1 MKQQLTT
8 NGILPLDGM
17 EVMEDELMFVL
28 GGASGHG
35 ESDSGCSCEAGKD
48 CGCDC
53 SGGKGCGCGC
63 DSCGGGCGDNECDDC
78 GCEGGHCHK

>member
-1 MKQQLTT
+1 MKQQLITD
-8 NGILPLDGM
+8 GFLPLDGM

-35 ESDSGCSCEAGKD
+35 ESGSGCSCEAGKD

-63 DSCGGGCGDNECDDC
+63 DDGSGCGC
-78 GCEGGHCHK
+78 GCTKKSE